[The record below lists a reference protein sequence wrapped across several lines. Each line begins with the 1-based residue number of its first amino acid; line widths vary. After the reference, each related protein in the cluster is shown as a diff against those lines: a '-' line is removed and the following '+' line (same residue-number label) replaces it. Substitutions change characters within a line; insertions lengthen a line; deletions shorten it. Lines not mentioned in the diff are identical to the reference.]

1 MLPMPT
7 LARRS
12 LLAGGL
18 AAMTVALAPAEAAR
32 PRRSFFSRTG
42 KAIGLQ
48 LYTLGDELGP
58 NLDAMFTRLAAAGYR
73 DLELPSLLG
82 KTPAELRAAADQH
95 GMAYSSIHLALAGLG
110 APTGLSLLSEPQR
123 IADALGVL
131 GIHQAIAPILALPA
145 DFRPQPGGDVKT
157 AIARSVAAGGED
169 IWKRTAQQ
177 LNERAAALRPFGI
190 TVGYHN
196 HNMEFAPVGN
206 TTGWDILAH
215 EADPGL
221 VKFELDLGW
230 VAAAGLDPA
239 AFIAR
244 HAGRVLCLHLKDL
257 KASTT
262 TNYAL
267 GMDPC
272 EVGSGKQDWI
282 RILRAAERAG
292 VQHYYVEQEP
302 PFAIPRIEA
311 AERSYRFLAGMRA

>member
-1 MLPMPT
+1 MPT

-18 AAMTVALAPAEAAR
+18 AAMTLAVSPAEAAR
-32 PRRSFFSRTG
+32 PRRRFFDRIG
-42 KAIGLQ
+42 KPIGLQ

-58 NLDAMFTRLAAAGYR
+58 NLDAMYTRLAAAGYR

-82 KTPAELRAAADQH
+82 KTPQDLRAAADQH
-95 GMAYSSIHLALAGLG
+95 GMAYSSIHLPLAGLG
-110 APTGLSLLSEPQR
+110 APATGLTLLSEPQR

-131 GIHQAIAPILALPA
+131 GIHQAIAPILALPS
-145 DFRPQPGGDVKT
+145 DFRPQAGEDFKT

-177 LNERAAALRPFGI
+177 LNERAAALRPYGI

-215 EADPGL
+215 EADAGL

-239 AFIAR
+239 AFITR
-244 HAGRVLCLHLKDL
+244 HAGRVLCLHVKDL
-257 KASTT
+257 KATT
-262 TNYAL
+262 RTNYAL

-272 EVGSGKQDWI
+272 EVGSGKQDWA

-302 PFAIPRIEA
+302 PFAMPRIEA
-311 AERSYRFLAGMRA
+311 AERSFRYLAGVRA

>member
-1 MLPMPT
+1 MPT

-18 AAMTVALAPAEAAR
+18 AAMTLALSPVEAAR
-32 PRRSFFSRTG
+32 PRRGFFQRTG
-42 KAIGLQ
+42 KPIGLQ

-58 NLDAMFTRLAAAGYR
+58 NLNAMFARLASAGYR

-82 KTPAELRAAADQH
+82 KTPQELRAAADQY
-95 GMAYSSIHLALAGLG
+95 GMAFSSIHLPLPGLAQPGALALSS
-110 APTGLSLLSEPQR
+110 APQQ

-131 GIHQAIAPILALPA
+131 GIHQAIAPIMALPA
-145 DFRPQPGGDVKT
+145 DFRPQPGEDFKT
-157 AIARSVAAGGED
+157 SISRSVLAGGED
-169 IWKRTAQQ
+169 IWKRTAGQ
-177 LNERAAALRPFGI
+177 LNQHAAALRPFGI

-215 EADPGL
+215 EADPAL

-244 HAGRVLCLHLKDL
+244 HAGRVQWLHVKDL
-257 KASTT
+257 KASTH

-272 EVGSGKQDWI
+272 EVGSGKQDWG

-311 AERSYRFLAGMRA
+311 AERSYRFLDRVRA